1 MIVSQ
6 PLSCRAGCCKRV
18 EERAGRRAARMAT
31 GLGGA
36 LSLAL
41 AGGATPLFA
50 QSYPEKPV
58 RIVVNVSAGGG
69 VDTTARVV
77 AKHLSS
83 VFKQPVVVDNRTG
96 AGGSIGIELVAKA
109 PPDGY
114 TLLVCSSGIVT
125 NAAFRPENYDP
136 VRDFQPES
144 NLVSMPYIL
153 VVTPSLDVKSVRDLV
168 AMAKAKP
175 GTLRYAT
182 SGVGGIIHLGSEL
195 LEMLSKTDMVSV
207 PYKGSADAYPAV
219 ANGDVHWMIGASI
232 SALPLVHAGRLRAIA
247 VTSAQRSKAL
257 PNLPTVAESGVPG
270 FEVVG
275 WFAMFAPHGTPMPI
289 VERLSTEA
297 RRGLQDSKFA
307 RAGEAQGNEVVA
319 SSPSELAHLVKTELA
334 TWRKVVANA
343 GLKQ

>member
-1 MIVSQ
+1 MIIS
-6 PLSCRAGCCKRV
+6 RASWRPGSGYERV
-18 EERAGRRAARMAT
+18 EKRPHRLTRVVVAACGAT
-31 GLGGA
+31 

-41 AGGATPLFA
+41 AGTAELSFA
-50 QSYPEKPV
+50 QPYPERPI
-58 RIVVNVSAGGG
+58 RIIVNVSAGGG

-77 AKHLSS
+77 AQHLSS

-109 PPDGY
+109 SPGGY
-114 TLLVCSSGIVT
+114 TLLICSSGIVT

-136 VRDFQPES
+136 VRDLQPVS

-153 VVTPSLDVKSVRDLV
+153 VTTPSLEVNSVQDLV

-195 LEMLSKTDMVSV
+195 FEMLSSTTMVSV

-232 SALPLVHAGRLRAIA
+232 SALPLVNAGRLRALA

-257 PNLPTVAESGVPG
+257 PELPTVAESGVPG

-275 WFAMFAPHGTPMPI
+275 WFAMFAPRGTPMPI
-289 VERLSTEA
+289 VDKLSNEA
-297 RRGLQDSKFA
+297 RRGLQQSTFA
-307 RAGEAQGNEVVA
+307 RTAQAQGNEVVG
-319 SSPSELAHLVKTELA
+319 SSPSELARLVKAELE
-334 TWRKVVANA
+334 TWRKVVSNA
-343 GLKQ
+343 GLRQ